1 MTLDSTQDLFFL
13 VLSIATGWVAVF
25 VCWGL
30 YEVAK
35 ILHQANAVVTETRD
49 KLNRLEKAVLA
60 IKERL
65 ESSVSYLGMLAEGG
79 KSLLGLFHKRE
90 ERRAKRSSR
99 KKKTDEDDEDED
111 DL

>member
-13 VLSIATGWVAVF
+13 VLAIATGWVAVF

-30 YEVAK
+30 YEIARM
-35 ILHQANAVVTETRD
+35 LHQANAIVTETRD
-49 KLNRLEKAVLA
+49 KLNRVEKAVLA

-79 KSLLGLFHKRE
+79 KSLLSLFHKRE
-90 ERRAKRSSR
+90 ERRAKKSTR
-99 KKKTDEDDEDED
+99 KKKSADDDEDED